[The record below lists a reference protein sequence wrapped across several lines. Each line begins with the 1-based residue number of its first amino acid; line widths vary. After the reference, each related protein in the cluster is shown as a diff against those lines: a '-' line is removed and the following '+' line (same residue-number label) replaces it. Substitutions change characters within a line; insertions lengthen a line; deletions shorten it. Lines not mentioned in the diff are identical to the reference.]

1 MFTSR
6 FAIVF
11 FSLMLLFVCM
21 SASATAQFAPAPAIS
36 GPWQN
41 PVNIV
46 LEENAGS
53 VLVKA
58 HTAECVPLYE
68 VTGTLEREI
77 ALNVW
82 VSETAAGDLQLG
94 SLSSAAKSARVA
106 SVIKRQDA
114 KLPDGNYRL
123 KIAQRYIGGDNR
135 CVVGTSDRPFT
146 HTEIAHLRVGNT
158 ARMMGEPE
166 IGSFNSTTVSTGTI
180 RFSAKFATRTRVTA
194 YQENGLDSVTAVQ
207 GDYVA
212 GDVTVELPVPS
223 GFRPGPI
230 KLHILSLVEPGNSF
244 SRTLN

>member
-1 MFTSR
+1 MFTNR

-21 SASATAQFAPAPAIS
+21 SAPAIGQFAPVAPVS

-41 PVNIV
+41 PVNVV

-58 HTAECVPLYE
+58 HTVDCVPLYE
-68 VTGTLEREI
+68 VVGTLEHEV
-77 ALNVW
+77 APEVW
-82 VSETAAGDLQLG
+82 VSETPAGDLQLG

-106 SVIKRQDA
+106 SVIKRQDM
-114 KLPDGNYRL
+114 KLPNGNYRL
-123 KIAQRYIGGDNR
+123 KVAQRYIGGDNH

-146 HTEIAHLRVGNT
+146 HIEVAHLRVGNT
-158 ARMMGEPE
+158 GRMAGEPE
-166 IGSFNSTTVSTGTI
+166 IGSFNSATISTGTI

-194 YQENGLDSVTAVQ
+194 YQENGLDSVIAVQ
-207 GDYVA
+207 GDYIA
-212 GDVTVELPVPS
+212 GDVTVELSVPS

-230 KLHILSLVEPGNSF
+230 KLHFLSLVEPGNSF